1 MSKPNIDWSAMS
13 NDEIRELMDDGREE
27 IEERIS
33 VLIEGR
39 DGRPKGPGRPPKNG
53 VAKSTAA
60 KSEEDATST

>member
-1 MSKPNIDWSAMS
+1 MKPTIDWSAMS
-13 NDEIRELMDDGREE
+13 NREISELMDDGREE

-60 KSEEDATST
+60 RPEQDAIST